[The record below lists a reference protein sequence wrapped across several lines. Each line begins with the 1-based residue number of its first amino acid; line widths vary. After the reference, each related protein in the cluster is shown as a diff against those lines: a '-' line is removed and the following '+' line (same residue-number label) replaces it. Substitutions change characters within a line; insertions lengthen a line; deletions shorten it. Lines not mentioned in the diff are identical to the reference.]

1 MNRSA
6 LPCGSIF
13 LALLLCVSAVGVL
26 AEGLPAAEDDS
37 DLAIIPP
44 DADNVEIHEVK
55 MVDGVFQEDHP
66 VIMYKEDFVTEDKV
80 ANTGA
85 HHKKHHKTHRHA
97 EPAKSEEKKIYFDI
111 LPDEPIVL
119 NSDLKTGPVSNQ
131 DAIQL
136 VKPVKEEWL
145 MKYPKKYQSHSRQ
158 RRQAYLPSLYY
169 HSPYAQNNIPPIYY
183 VSRLPVAG
191 KKPTYL
197 GKNPNWPKKEDRQ
210 PVSVGSRD
218 DFLFHNSD
226 PSQADFSVFDQ
237 ARPTTPS
244 SSAPPRG
251 NSNSIN
257 DGEPPSRPSRPSSP
271 WITSAPPGSPQL
283 STVRPVVGLPT
294 LRPTVQQPP
303 TSGPKVT
310 SCVWA
315 IVNCCTSGSRKIR
328 YSCFEEFGCNGAFW
342 DINPC
347 ADQSVLDAEGIL
359 EEAFPLAASASFPS
373 SASASA
379 TRPAAPARPS
389 CRQDTLQYPKEYDYQ
404 AGSKCHRASQLCCSL
419 RNLAST
425 YDCFQY
431 HGCDQ
436 SLSNIISGCS

>member
-26 AEGLPAAEDDS
+26 ATGHPAAEDDS
-37 DLAIIPP
+37 DLALIPP

-55 MVDGVFQEDHP
+55 LVDGAFQEDHP
-66 VIMYKEDFVTEDKV
+66 VIMYKEDFVTEDKD
-80 ANTGA
+80 ANAGA
-85 HHKKHHKTHRHA
+85 HHKKHHKAHRHA

-111 LPDEPIVL
+111 LSDEPIVL

-158 RRQAYLPSLYY
+158 RRQAYLPSIYY
-169 HSPYAQNNIPPIYY
+169 NHPYAQNNLPPLFYL
-183 VSRLPVAG
+183 SRLPVAG
-191 KKPTYL
+191 KKPIYL
-197 GKNPNWPKKEDRQ
+197 GKNPNWSKKEDRQ

-226 PSQADFSVFDQ
+226 PSQADFSVFNQ
-237 ARPTTPS
+237 TRPTAPPPTPS
-244 SSAPPRG
+244 FQGGFGGSSSG
-251 NSNSIN
+251 SNSVN
-257 DGEPPSRPSRPSSP
+257 DRPSRPT
-271 WITSAPPGSPQL
+271 WMTSAPP
-283 STVRPVVGLPT
+283 T
-294 LRPTVQQPP
+294 
-303 TSGPKVT
+303 
-310 SCVWA
+310 
-315 IVNCCTSGSRKIR
+315 
-328 YSCFEEFGCNGAFW
+328 
-342 DINPC
+342 
-347 ADQSVLDAEGIL
+347 EGIL
-359 EEAFPLAASASFPS
+359 EETYPAAASVPFPS
-373 SASASA
+373 AAAAS
-379 TRPAAPARPS
+379 RPAAPARPS
-389 CRQDTLQYPKEYDYQ
+389 FRQDTFQYPQEYGYQ
-404 AGSKCHRASQLCCSL
+404 AGSKCYRASQLCCKL

>member
-271 WITSAPPGSPQL
+271 WITSAPP
-283 STVRPVVGLPT
+283 
-294 LRPTVQQPP
+294 
-303 TSGPKVT
+303 
-310 SCVWA
+310 
-315 IVNCCTSGSRKIR
+315 
-328 YSCFEEFGCNGAFW
+328 
-342 DINPC
+342 
-347 ADQSVLDAEGIL
+347 AEGIL

>member
-26 AEGLPAAEDDS
+26 ATGHPAAEDDS
-37 DLAIIPP
+37 DLALIPP

-55 MVDGVFQEDHP
+55 MVDGAFQEDHP
-66 VIMYKEDFVTEDKV
+66 VIMYKEDFVTEDKD

-85 HHKKHHKTHRHA
+85 HHKKHHKAHRHA

-111 LPDEPIVL
+111 LSDEPIVL

-158 RRQAYLPSLYY
+158 RRQAYLPSIYY
-169 HSPYAQNNIPPIYY
+169 NHPYAQNNLPPLFYL
-183 VSRLPVAG
+183 SRLPVAG
-191 KKPTYL
+191 KKPIYL
-197 GKNPNWPKKEDRQ
+197 GKNPNWSKKEDRQ

-226 PSQADFSVFDQ
+226 PSQADFSVFNQ
-237 ARPTTPS
+237 TRPTAPPPTPS
-244 SSAPPRG
+244 FQNGLGGSSSG
-251 NSNSIN
+251 SNSVN
-257 DGEPPSRPSRPSSP
+257 DRPSRPT
-271 WITSAPPGSPQL
+271 WMTSAPPSRQP
-283 STVRPVVGLPT
+283 SRPVVGLPT
-294 LRPTVQQPP
+294 LRPQSA
-303 TSGPKVT
+303 TSAPKVT

-315 IVNCCTSGSRKIR
+315 IVNCCTSESKKIR
-328 YSCFEEFGCNGAFW
+328 YSCFEEFGCHGAFW

-347 ADQSVLDAEGIL
+347 ADQAVLDAEGIL
-359 EEAFPLAASASFPS
+359 EETYPAAASVPFPS
-373 SASASA
+373 AAAAS
-379 TRPAAPARPS
+379 RPAAPARPS
-389 CRQDTLQYPKEYDYQ
+389 FRQDTFQYPQEYGYQ
-404 AGSKCHRASQLCCSL
+404 AGSKCYRASQLCCKL